1 MKKTPVSILKSI
13 GILSSL
19 SHKELELLYSYMN
32 TEEYRKGQTLFNEG
46 DTGEIMYIVLSGSVS
61 ISVNTPDG
69 KILEIA
75 EITAGNFFGEMS
87 IFDSAVRSA
96 TCTPKCDTKVLSLK
110 ADDFYEFIKNNPIA
124 GSNIMHRMLK
134 ITTLRLN
141 NTGAFLSDMVT
152 WGEQARTRAITD
164 DFTGLYNRRFL
175 DEALEDRFAEA
186 KGEGHYLSVIMI
198 DLDS

>member
-1 MKKTPVSILKSI
+1 MNKTPVSILKSI
-13 GILSSL
+13 EILSPL
-19 SHKELELLYSYMN
+19 SRNELELLYSHMN
-32 TEEYRKGQTLFNEG
+32 TEEYRKGETLFNEG
-46 DTGEIMYIVLSGSVS
+46 DSGEIMYIVLAGSVS

-69 KILEIA
+69 KVLEIA

-96 TCTPKCDTKVLSLK
+96 TCAPKCDTEVLSLK
-110 ADDFYEFIKNNPIA
+110 TEDFYNFIKNNPIA

-152 WGEQARTRAITD
+152 WGEKARAR
-164 DFTGLYNRRFL
+164 
-175 DEALEDRFAEA
+175 
-186 KGEGHYLSVIMI
+186 
-198 DLDS
+198 